1 MQDPPG
7 APAILAAVIA
17 FLRDTAA
24 PELTG
29 HARFEARVAANALEI
44 VRRDRAWNDS
54 AARTQLLTLFEAVGL
69 EDPWVSAQ
77 RRKLSQ
83 ILFA

>member
-1 MQDPPG
+1 
-7 APAILAAVIA
+7 
-17 FLRDTAA
+17 
-24 PELTG
+24 
-29 HARFEARVAANALEI
+29 LEI